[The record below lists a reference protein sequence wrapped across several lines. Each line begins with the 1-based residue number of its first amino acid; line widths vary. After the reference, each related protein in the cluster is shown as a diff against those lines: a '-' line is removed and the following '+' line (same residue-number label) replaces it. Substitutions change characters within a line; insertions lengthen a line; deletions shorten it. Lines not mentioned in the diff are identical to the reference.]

1 MLPFGLS
8 ATVGAKQVELF
19 ANTLG
24 VRLGCG
30 RKGHLGFHGESSVWG
45 LVTVDSHLCGGE
57 NSIHGKNGR
66 KSNFSSSTE
75 EEDGLTKQKK
85 VKILRYKMEV
95 QTVIPAAI
103 FYHVCLRLIPHINC
117 TANGKEVAWKGGG
130 GGGGN

>member
-30 RKGHLGFHGESSVWG
+30 QKRHLGFHGESSVWG

-57 NSIHGKNGR
+57 NSMHGENGW
-66 KSNFSSSTE
+66 KSNFSSSS
-75 EEDGLTKQKK
+75 GRARM
-85 VKILRYKMEV
+85 V
-95 QTVIPAAI
+95 
-103 FYHVCLRLIPHINC
+103 
-117 TANGKEVAWKGGG
+117 
-130 GGGGN
+130 

>member
-30 RKGHLGFHGESSVWG
+30 RKGQLGFHGESSVWG
-45 LVTVDSHLCGGE
+45 LVTGDTHLCRGE
-57 NSIHGKNGR
+57 NSMHGENGW

-75 EEDGLTKQKK
+75 ELGWSDKAEESQNTQIQNGSANCDSCSH
-85 VKILRYKMEV
+85 ILPCMS
-95 QTVIPAAI
+95 
-103 FYHVCLRLIPHINC
+103 
-117 TANGKEVAWKGGG
+117 
-130 GGGGN
+130 